1 MDNTI
6 LKKRFNTFKTEGGRL
21 KKVSDDL
28 LIDFLRAY
36 EQWPGSATDFYRDI
50 GISKQQFAVLMKK
63 AKRLCREGHHPESGE
78 FKEIA
83 LANLPGLGV
92 GGVPCQAIELCLEQG
107 KVIRFPVVDQLVE
120 FLKKA
125 A

>member
-6 LKKRFNTFKTEGGRL
+6 LKKRFNTFKTEGGHL
-21 KKVSDDL
+21 KGVSNDL

-36 EQWPGSATDFYRDI
+36 EQWPANAAEFYRDI
-50 GISKQQFAVLMKK
+50 GLSKQQFAVLMKK

-78 FKEIA
+78 FKEVAIA
-83 LANLPGLGV
+83 AVSGLGA
-92 GGVPCQAIELCLEQG
+92 GGVPCQGIELSWEQG
-107 KVIRFPVVDQLVE
+107 KVIRFPIVDQLIE